1 MNWLSQQ
8 FSVRGRPARI
18 CRTNDRDTQK
28 TAKNRANLPECQSK
42 SALSLFERSL
52 MPQRFAKNLERTR
65 RLQRSLARWE
75 NEGGSQSGDGPGQ
88 SGSGAHAVPQLTN
101 AELVQL
107 QIRVI
112 ALENLMVALLADA
125 SEQQLARV
133 RDIAA
138 SIFPR
143 PGVTHRLTV
152 HAAAQMEHL
161 AQRSTRL

>member
-1 MNWLSQQ
+1 
-8 FSVRGRPARI
+8 
-18 CRTNDRDTQK
+18 
-28 TAKNRANLPECQSK
+28 
-42 SALSLFERSL
+42 
-52 MPQRFAKNLERTR
+52 MPHPSAKNLERTR

-75 NEGGSQSGDGPGQ
+75 NEGGSKDDDAPAQH
-88 SGSGAHAVPQLTN
+88 GSRARAVPDLTN

-125 SEQQLARV
+125 SDQQLERV

-143 PGVTHRLTV
+143 PGVEHRLTIY
-152 HAAAQMEHL
+152 AAAQMEHL